1 MRNTIAGIRIARETP
16 EKPIKEGGRPG
27 RGPLAVLLALALV
40 ATGSATAASGTNAV
54 PKSLT
59 KLVQI
64 AEQKGEIRLLISL
77 RSMQAQQTVLDQ
89 LEGTDT
95 EVLIRYDLLPYLLL
109 KADAE
114 TVRSLVANPL
124 VTGFTEDLPQPPAL
138 NSSIAVINGDDV
150 RNVGLRGGGTAVAV
164 LDTGIDLDHPFIGSV
179 VSEACYSNAGGS
191 GSGVSLCPDGT
202 NSQTGGGSAD
212 AETAQCL
219 NMGNNICDHGSH
231 VAGIAMGDG
240 TGVTGAPTAGVAPDA
255 DLVGIQV
262 FTRFNAA
269 SDCGSDPAPCVRTY
283 ASDQVLGLQRVLALQ
298 TGNTLASE
306 IVAANMS
313 LGNTDNLSTPCDTDS
328 RKAAIDLLIAQNV
341 ATVISAGNEGHP
353 AGVGTPGCISTAIT
367 VGSTTD
373 TDGIS
378 GFSNRGTRLDLFAPG
393 SAIDS
398 STPDDGYSNFDGT
411 SMAAP
416 HVAGAWAV
424 LRGEYP
430 NESVADILST
440 LQDTGVDISYSSG
453 GNSITTPRIDLL
465 AAVQDLN
472 GAPVIARDNA
482 NATVDEGQTASN
494 TGTFSDP
501 EGDAV
506 TLTSSIGTV
515 TDTGGGKWAWSFAT
529 NDGPT
534 QGQTVTITATDDKG
548 ESTSVTFPLVVNNVA
563 PSVTVDPA
571 QVKSIAEGDFVT
583 ANATFSDPG
592 WADTYSSVIDWG
604 TPAGDMTDPASTA
617 TTADG
622 PPQDQGTSTGSFQY
636 GDDGTFDVDM
646 SVTDDDGGTG
656 TDTFTVEVA
665 NVAPTAL
672 IDLGGATN
680 VNGTPTIIGQSGQ
693 PVSFSARSTDP
704 GSDDITATWDWGN
717 GGASPD
723 VTTEYLVNGPLP
735 DPPHLFNPAFS
746 PSVQPRDVTDSKSNT
761 FGDACEYDVT
771 FGSAD
776 DDGGSASDAVQVI
789 ITGLATKAR
798 GAGYW
803 QNQYRGLGPNDFTA
817 AQLDCLL
824 TVVGHMSTVFNEERD
839 ASTRAKAFE
848 VIKANA
854 SNMSNMLDRFLITA
868 WLNFGNG
875 YFELGDQVD
884 TNRDGTPDTT
894 FGAAL
899 ATAEAVRLDP
909 NATRAQLEQQKN
921 ILENIS
927 GN

>member
-1 MRNTIAGIRIARETP
+1 LRRTIAGSRGRR
-16 EKPIKEGGRPG
+16 EKPIREGGRPG
-27 RGPLAVLLALALV
+27 RGLVAAALALSLV
-40 ATGSATAASGTNAV
+40 ATGSATAASGSNTI

-59 KLVQI
+59 KLVEV

-77 RSMQAQQTVLDQ
+77 RSMAAQRQVLSQ
-89 LEGTDT
+89 LQNTDT
-95 EVLIRYDLLPYLLL
+95 EVLLTYDLLPYLLL
-109 KADAE
+109 RADAD

-124 VTGFTEDLPQPPAL
+124 VTGFTEDLPQPAAL
-138 NSSIAVINGDDV
+138 NSSIGVINGDDV

-179 VSEACYSNAGGS
+179 ISEACYSNAGGS
-191 GSGVSLCPDGT
+191 GSGVSLCPNGT
-202 NSQTGGGSAD
+202 TAQTGAGSAD

-313 LGNTDNLSTPCDTDS
+313 LGNTDNNSTPCDSDS

-373 TDGIS
+373 ADNIS

-393 SAIDS
+393 STIDS

-430 NESVADILST
+430 NESVADILAT
-440 LQDTGVDISYSSG
+440 LRDTGVDITYTSA

-465 AAVQDLN
+465 AAMRDLN

-482 NATVDEGQTASN
+482 NATVNEGQTAAN

-515 TDTGGGKWAWSFAT
+515 SDTGGGKWAWSFPT

-563 PSVTVDPA
+563 PTVTVDPA
-571 QVKSIAEGDFVT
+571 QVKSIAEGDFLT

-592 WADTYSSVIDWG
+592 WADTYSGLIEWG
-604 TPAGDMTDPASTA
+604 TPNNEASGGTSNV
-617 TTADG
+617 TTDG
-622 PPQDQGTSTGSFQY
+622 PPEDRGTSTASFQY
-636 GDDGTFDVDM
+636 GDNGTFDVVM
-646 SVTDDDGGTG
+646 KVTDDDNGTG
-656 TDTFTVEVA
+656 SDTFQVA
-665 NVAPTAL
+665 VSNVAPTAL
-672 IDLGGATN
+672 IDLGGTTN

-704 GSDDITATWDWGN
+704 GSDDLTATWDWGN

-776 DDGGSASDAVQVI
+776 DDGGSATDAVQVI
-789 ITGLATKAR
+789 ITGLATKVR

-803 QNQYRGLGPNDFTA
+803 QNQYRALGPSDFTP

-824 TVVGHMSTVFNEERD
+824 TVVGHMSTVFDEARD

-848 VIKANA
+848 VIRANA
-854 SNMSNMLDRFLITA
+854 LNMASMLDRFLITA

-875 YFELGDQVD
+875 YFDLGDQVD